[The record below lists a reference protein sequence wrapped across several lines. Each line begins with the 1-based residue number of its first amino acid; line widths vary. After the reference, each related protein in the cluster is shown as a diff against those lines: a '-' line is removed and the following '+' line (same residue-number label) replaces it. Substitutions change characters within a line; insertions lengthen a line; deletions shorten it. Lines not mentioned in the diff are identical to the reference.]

1 MENHFYKDKVCV
13 VTGAS
18 SGVGFATTK
27 LLLEEEAIVYAID
40 CKPVDIFGVITIP
53 CDLTNKESIDNAFL
67 NIPDE
72 IDCFFGAANV
82 SGLKADYYTTF
93 TVNFIA
99 NKYITEEYLKVRMN
113 PGGSICFVSSTA
125 GNYWD
130 KYSVEYRSYMKANTW
145 DKLITNLHKKADPD
159 TVGVLAYPLSK
170 RALNY
175 YMSEK
180 AIEFGDRNIRVNTVL
195 PAVSDTAMLEE
206 FSADDAQYDAV
217 PTGVANRV
225 PDPSEIAKPILF
237 LNSDLAS
244 YISGVCL
251 NIDYGNDSLIR
262 LGKKR
267 DRFDMKV
274 NSKLFNVGFVQ
285 NQMMKQLDGSS
296 IESPE
301 TTPDIEYD
309 ENGIEIL

>member
-13 VTGAS
+13 VTGAA

-27 LLLEEEAIVYAID
+27 MLLEEEAIVYAID

-67 NIPDE
+67 NVPDE

-99 NKYITEEYLKVRMN
+99 NKYITEEYLKPRMN
-113 PGGSICFVSSTA
+113 SGGSICYVSSTA

-130 KYSVEYRSYMKANTW
+130 KYSVEFRSYIKADTW
-145 DKLITNLHKKADPD
+145 DKLITNLHKKTEED
-159 TVGVLAYPLSK
+159 TAGVLAYPLSK

-175 YMSEK
+175 YMSLK
-180 AIEFGDRNIRVNTVL
+180 AIEFGDRNIRVNAIL

-206 FSADDAQYDAV
+206 FSAEEAQYDAI
-217 PTGVANRV
+217 PSGVANRSA
-225 PDPSEIAKPILF
+225 DPKEIAKPMLF
-237 LNSDLAS
+237 LNSDFAS
-244 YISGVCL
+244 YISGTCL
-251 NIDYGNDSLIR
+251 TVDYGNDAMIK

-274 NSKLFNVGFVQ
+274 GSRLFNIGFVQ
-285 NQMMKQLDGSS
+285 NQMKKQTE
-296 IESPE
+296 IPE
-301 TTPDIEYD
+301 KVQDNDIEYD

>member
-113 PGGSICFVSSTA
+113 PGGSICFVS
-125 GNYWD
+125 
-130 KYSVEYRSYMKANTW
+130 
-145 DKLITNLHKKADPD
+145 
-159 TVGVLAYPLSK
+159 
-170 RALNY
+170 
-175 YMSEK
+175 
-180 AIEFGDRNIRVNTVL
+180 
-195 PAVSDTAMLEE
+195 
-206 FSADDAQYDAV
+206 
-217 PTGVANRV
+217 
-225 PDPSEIAKPILF
+225 
-237 LNSDLAS
+237 
-244 YISGVCL
+244 
-251 NIDYGNDSLIR
+251 
-262 LGKKR
+262 
-267 DRFDMKV
+267 
-274 NSKLFNVGFVQ
+274 
-285 NQMMKQLDGSS
+285 
-296 IESPE
+296 
-301 TTPDIEYD
+301 
-309 ENGIEIL
+309 